1 MLSESADK
9 LVGNDAFEGYAID
22 LIAEIAEILKFN
34 YTFKWVDDGAYGYKN
49 KETGEWNG
57 LMGELLS
64 QVKHWDWRDLE
75 NFEFQNLS
83 NKEVKLEFK
92 MLIFVGLLLHQVLFT
107 SEISRICVKCWQFVL
122 PLVTNQLLSTPLYF
136 PNISHHFS
144 RAPILFQLLL
154 AQYLITFSTSVFTNF

>member
-1 MLSESADK
+1 MLSESAEK

-64 QVKHWDWRDLE
+64 QVCIDDARTLKNYCIRTDRGLPTWR
-75 NFEFQNLS
+75 Q
-83 NKEVKLEFK
+83 KIV
-92 MLIFVGLLLHQVLFT
+92 
-107 SEISRICVKCWQFVL
+107 
-122 PLVTNQLLSTPLYF
+122 PNQD
-136 PNISHHFS
+136 
-144 RAPILFQLLL
+144 
-154 AQYLITFSTSVFTNF
+154 

>member
-64 QVKHWDWRDLE
+64 QVKHWDRGDLE
-75 NFEFQNLS
+75 NLEFQNLS
-83 NKEVKLEFK
+83 NKEVKLE
-92 MLIFVGLLLHQVLFT
+92 LLLEESLFT
-107 SEISRICVKCWQFVL
+107 NSLCKRNINR
-122 PLVTNQLLSTPLYF
+122 LSH
-136 PNISHHFS
+136 I
-144 RAPILFQLLL
+144 
-154 AQYLITFSTSVFTNF
+154 

>member
-1 MLSESADK
+1 MLSESAEK

-64 QVKHWDWRDLE
+64 QVNINIPRQKRSYL
-75 NFEFQNLS
+75 FF
-83 NKEVKLEFK
+83 VKILW
-92 MLIFVGLLLHQVLFT
+92 M
-107 SEISRICVKCWQFVL
+107 FVL
-122 PLVTNQLLSTPLYF
+122 SLKSKYVYV
-136 PNISHHFS
+136 FS
-144 RAPILFQLLL
+144 SKLCFWK
-154 AQYLITFSTSVFTNF
+154 

>member
-1 MLSESADK
+1 MLSESAEK

-64 QVKHWDWRDLE
+64 QVNINIPRIKNDDILALICFVNKE
-75 NFEFQNLS
+75 TLS
-83 NKEVKLEFK
+83 NIVKVL
-92 MLIFVGLLLHQVLFT
+92 LI
-107 SEISRICVKCWQFVL
+107 
-122 PLVTNQLLSTPLYF
+122 
-136 PNISHHFS
+136 
-144 RAPILFQLLL
+144 
-154 AQYLITFSTSVFTNF
+154 

>member
-1 MLSESADK
+1 MLSESAEK

-64 QVKHWDWRDLE
+64 QVNINIPRIKSDDILALIFFVNKE
-75 NFEFQNLS
+75 TLS
-83 NKEVKLEFK
+83 NLVKVL
-92 MLIFVGLLLHQVLFT
+92 LI
-107 SEISRICVKCWQFVL
+107 
-122 PLVTNQLLSTPLYF
+122 
-136 PNISHHFS
+136 
-144 RAPILFQLLL
+144 
-154 AQYLITFSTSVFTNF
+154 

>member
-1 MLSESADK
+1 MRSIFVDINNFPPQSPPYSMLSESADK

-64 QVKHWDWRDLE
+64 QVKHWDW
-75 NFEFQNLS
+75 
-83 NKEVKLEFK
+83 
-92 MLIFVGLLLHQVLFT
+92 
-107 SEISRICVKCWQFVL
+107 
-122 PLVTNQLLSTPLYF
+122 
-136 PNISHHFS
+136 
-144 RAPILFQLLL
+144 
-154 AQYLITFSTSVFTNF
+154 

>member
-64 QVKHWDWRDLE
+64 QVKHWRDLE
-75 NFEFQNLS
+75 NFKFQNLS

-154 AQYLITFSTSVFTNF
+154 AQYLITISTSVFTNF

>member
-57 LMGELLS
+57 LMGEILTQVGETNKQTHGLLA
-64 QVKHWDWRDLE
+64 
-75 NFEFQNLS
+75 
-83 NKEVKLEFK
+83 KEV
-92 MLIFVGLLLHQVLFT
+92 
-107 SEISRICVKCWQFVL
+107 CVWAC
-122 PLVTNQLLSTPLYF
+122 
-136 PNISHHFS
+136 
-144 RAPILFQLLL
+144 
-154 AQYLITFSTSVFTNF
+154 NFRF